1 MCDSTLK
8 LEVIEINVPVNLNFR
23 SKFRVKLNLL
33 SRLDGCCDRWPL
45 CRAVSMA
52 VQVE

>member
-33 SRLDGCCDRWPL
+33 SRLDGSCDRWPL